1 MQSSTMADEKG
12 FNINLDFDID
22 SSLTGRQLQQQP
34 KKTGVDID
42 LMITI
47 STTNSRMETRE
58 NSYEVSHPLV
68 QQHQHHHANQQLPA
82 DVEYW
87 RMTNSGPSKKSL
99 DPNLIENEMSWTTLN
114 GSNSQNNNNQQVPV
128 SSNNPDSFNPGF

>member
-22 SSLTGRQLQQQP
+22 SSLTGRQLQP

-42 LMITI
+42 LMITS

-68 QQHQHHHANQQLPA
+68 HHTHHHANANQQPPA

-114 GSNSQNNNNQQVPV
+114 GSNSQNNNTNQQVPI
-128 SSNNPDSFNPGF
+128 NNGDSGI